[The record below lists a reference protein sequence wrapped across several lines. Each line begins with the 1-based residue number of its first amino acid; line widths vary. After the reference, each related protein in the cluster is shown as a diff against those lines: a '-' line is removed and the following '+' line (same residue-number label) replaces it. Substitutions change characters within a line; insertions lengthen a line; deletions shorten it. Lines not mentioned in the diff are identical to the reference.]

1 MWPHLMLIGLRMAIQ
16 SNTDAHNDDRSNY
29 GASFLISVSHCH
41 FRVCLRGIYLHV
53 WRSWA
58 KETYSVATVEWQ
70 TEWYSNAR
78 NLNEMLRREGDILI
92 LPLHL
97 LSPPTPTPISTFS
110 SSTPCTPF
118 FCTSASVFLSFAP
131 ALTTDEPLN
140 AGVGFSF
147 PCFKCQPN
155 QLLLLFAPT
164 QPRCQRQ
171 KSRHGNR
178 LPSSCF

>member
-1 MWPHLMLIGLRMAIQ
+1 MKGTCLENNQILKKKNILLCFQIGGLMWPHLMLIGLRMAIQ

-97 LSPPTPTPISTFS
+97 LSPPTPHPHLHLQLLHSLHS
-110 SSTPCTPF
+110 
-118 FCTSASVFLSFAP
+118 FL
-131 ALTTDEPLN
+131 LHLRKC
-140 AGVGFSF
+140 FSF
-147 PCFKCQPN
+147 FRTCLDNRRAIKRRCRLQFP
-155 QLLLLFAPT
+155 LL
-164 QPRCQRQ
+164 
-171 KSRHGNR
+171 
-178 LPSSCF
+178 